1 MNPHNIILIGF
12 MGTGKT
18 TVGRRLA
25 DRTGWS
31 FVDVDEYIVETEQ
44 RPISDMFARDGE
56 ERFRAIET
64 AALQT
69 LLAGEGKIVSTGG
82 GAVLREENR
91 RLMKQRGLVVALKA
105 SKQTIMARLRH
116 DRSRPLLAGNLEER
130 VNKLLAERATAYDFA
145 DLILQTDGHP
155 PDELATAII
164 QRMKQVGM
172 G

>member
-1 MNPHNIILIGF
+1 MNPHNVILIGF

-25 DRTGWS
+25 DRTGWR
-31 FVDVDEYIVETEQ
+31 FVDVDEYIVETEK
-44 RPISDMFARDGE
+44 RPISDIFARDGE

-105 SKQTIMARLRH
+105 SKETILARLRY
-116 DRSRPLLAGNLEER
+116 DQSRPLLAGNLEER
-130 VNKLLAERATAYDFA
+130 VDKLMAERASAYDFA
-145 DLILQTDGHP
+145 DLVLHTDGRSPDSLADAILQQMT
-155 PDELATAII
+155 
-164 QRMKQVGM
+164 QVGL